1 MATLFAQL
9 VVIPRTAMS
18 VRGLLTMGIIVTM
31 LGIAL
36 LLLPMSS
43 GLFVFALTLKG
54 FGMGLMRPAVAA
66 GGSLAVN
73 PDEQGAVAGLNSSTA
88 AVGIIFVPII
98 AMPLYLVLPTGP
110 FWIALALTGMMLFLT
125 RSPALDALEE
135 PLDVE
140 EIEEETLSTPA
151 RH

>member
-1 MATLFAQL
+1 MQVAAFFVMDTLNLDGEETARKLSVLGMMSMAMATLVAQL

-66 GGSLAVN
+66 GGSLAVS
-73 PDEQGAVAGLNSSTA
+73 PDEQGAVAGLGGSTA
-88 AVGIIFVPII
+88 AVGIIFLVPII
-98 AMPLYLVLPTGP
+98 AMPLSLVCS
-110 FWIALALTGMMLFLT
+110 
-125 RSPALDALEE
+125 R
-135 PLDVE
+135 
-140 EIEEETLSTPA
+140 PA
-151 RH
+151 RSGLRWR